1 MCLVVFRNE
10 EVIQLFEDPN
20 PLESK
25 ERRNS
30 ATKRY
35 KNVKREVKK
44 AKKDLNVAA
53 YNRLKVYL
61 DLANSNL
68 KC

>member
-10 EVIQLFEDPN
+10 KVIQLFEDPN

-53 YNRLKVYL
+53 YNWLKVYL